1 MDKETARELIGKVR
15 YIIGTLERR
24 LFRKVIPQLEGELSG
39 SSLKYLRTA
48 STSLESALDK
58 YEALLKMLRKY

>member
-15 YIIGTLERR
+15 YNIGTLERR

-39 SSLKYLRTA
+39 PSLKYLRTA